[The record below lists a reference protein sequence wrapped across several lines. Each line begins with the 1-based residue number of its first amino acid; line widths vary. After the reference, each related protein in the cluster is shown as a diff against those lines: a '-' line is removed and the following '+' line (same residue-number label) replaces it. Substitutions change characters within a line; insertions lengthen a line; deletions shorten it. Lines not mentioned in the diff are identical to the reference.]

1 MPIARCPKCGG
12 RQLIDAHV
20 VGQSVACIKC
30 EKSFVAQAQGGF
42 RHLGEILVA
51 CSAIAAGIAASWYF
65 IRPH

>member
-30 EKSFVAQAQGGF
+30 EKSFVAQSQGGF
-42 RHLGEILVA
+42 NLGGVVVTF
-51 CSAIAAGIAASWYF
+51 CAIAAGVAASWYF